1 MISSE
6 VQRTLVKSP
15 PELWAELSD
24 PGSLARH
31 LGDLGEIRITRIEPE
46 QLVEWEAEKRT
57 GKVQIKPSGWGTR
70 VTLSV
75 ASELP
80 EPGPSVAPEPAPPE
94 GKADASPGES
104 EPAAE
109 TVLQSEDPASAHAE
123 ESTSD
128 TPAPESLPAEPE
140 PTEDLEG
147 DPEWQA
153 EREPEVAPATPAG
166 LAARKPGGEVA
177 AKPAEAEVEPAAE
190 DTVQAE
196 PYAWLTDED
205 LQPRRGFFARLFG
218 RRRRPSDLEPEPQ
231 DEIASAAS
239 YEPQAEAEPDDSV
252 PEGML
257 EAYAVEEPEFALE
270 AEAAEEPEL
279 ALEPEAA
286 EEPEVTLEPEAGEEP
301 PADGS
306 TEALETASASPQTT
320 PEMQSTAGEE
330 LAVAQAEEPAE
341 EAPLQTQA
349 AGQSEGIAAELGA
362 AEETTDAQVTAVLTS
377 VLDRLGAAHH
387 RPFSRS

>member
-31 LGDLGEIRITRIEPE
+31 LGDLGEIRITRVEPE

-80 EPGPSVAPEPAPPE
+80 EPGPSVAPEPAQPE
-94 GKADASPGES
+94 GEADASAGDS
-104 EPAAE
+104 EPATE
-109 TVLQSEDPASAHAE
+109 TVLQSEDPASAHVD

-128 TPAPESLPAEPE
+128 TPAPESSPGEPE
-140 PTEDLEG
+140 PTEDMES
-147 DPEWQA
+147 DPEWQT

-166 LAARKPGGEVA
+166 LAARKPGAELA
-177 AKPAEAEVEPAAE
+177 AKPDEAEIEPAAE
-190 DTVQAE
+190 DAVQAE
-196 PYAWLTDED
+196 PYAWLADQD

-218 RRRRPSDLEPEPQ
+218 RRRRPTDLEPEPQ
-231 DEIASAAS
+231 DEITSAAS
-239 YEPQAEAEPDDSV
+239 YEPHAEAEPDDSA

-257 EAYAVEEPEFALE
+257 EGYGVEAPEA
-270 AEAAEEPEL
+270 
-279 ALEPEAA
+279 ALEPG
-286 EEPEVTLEPEAGEEP
+286 VVEEP
-301 PADGS
+301 PADRS
-306 TEALETASASPQTT
+306 TEAPETASESPEPRAET
-320 PEMQSTAGEE
+320 QSAAGEE
-330 LAVAQAEEPAE
+330 AAITPTDEQAE

-349 AGQSEGIAAELGA
+349 AEQAEGISAELKA
-362 AEETTDAQVTAVLTS
+362 AEEIADAQVTAVLTS

>member
-46 QLVEWEAEKRT
+46 QLVEWEAEKKT

-80 EPGPSVAPEPAPPE
+80 EPGPSVAPAPAQPE

-128 TPAPESLPAEPE
+128 APEPGSLPGEPE
-140 PTEDLEG
+140 PTQDMES

-166 LAARKPGGEVA
+166 LAARKPGGGLA
-177 AKPAEAEVEPAAE
+177 ARPAEAEIEPAAE
-190 DTVQAE
+190 DAVEAE

-231 DEIASAAS
+231 DEITSAAS
-239 YEPQAEAEPDDSV
+239 YEPEAEPEPDDWA
-252 PEGML
+252 PEGVL
-257 EAYAVEEPEFALE
+257 EADAV
-270 AEAAEEPEL
+270 EEPEL
-279 ALEPEAA
+279 ALEPEAVEEA
-286 EEPEVTLEPEAGEEP
+286 EASLEPEAVEEPEAAFEPEVVTEP
-301 PADGS
+301 PADQS
-306 TEALETASASPQTT
+306 TEAPETTSESPQAT
-320 PEMQSTAGEE
+320 PETQSAAGEE
-330 LAVAQAEEPAE
+330 LAVAQAEEPGE
-341 EAPLQTQA
+341 EARLQTQA
-349 AGQSEGIAAELGA
+349 AEQSEGIAAELRA
-362 AEETTDAQVTAVLTS
+362 AEEIADAQVTAVLTS